1 MKYRFLLILMLFP
14 IGMVNAQKSD
24 PGLNN
29 IQIAWQLINNF
40 YVDTVDSDLLARE
53 AIGSM
58 LKKLDP
64 HSVLIPAEEVKAMN
78 EPLDGNFEGVGIEF
92 AILEDT
98 LTVVS
103 AIPGGPS
110 HKVGISSGDRIV
122 AINGSNIASIGLQNS
137 DVFDLLR
144 GKKGTEVT
152 MTVIRKD
159 RGQPI
164 NYKVVRDKIPI
175 NSVEAAYMV
184 SPVTGYIKINRFA
197 ATTHDEFCEAL
208 KLLGKEKMDNL
219 ILDLRGNGGGY
230 LTAALD
236 IADELVGPDK
246 MLLFTQG
253 NSVPRREHHATRGGL
268 WEKGGLLVLIDEF
281 SASASEIVAGA
292 VQDWDRG
299 VIMGRRSFG
308 KGLVQRPF
316 TLPDG
321 SEIRLTIAKY
331 YTPSGRSIQ
340 KPYENGVNAY
350 LDEINNRFL
359 QGELV
364 YRDSIKFESEKMYE
378 TLGSKRLVFGGGGIM
393 PDIFVP
399 LDTLMYTQLYRNLH
413 ASGVFNRFVLRYVD
427 DNRAEL
433 KSLYA
438 GLDDFV
444 ERFRVTDTVVS
455 QLLQAAQIDR
465 ALAENSQQLR
475 ISETLI
481 KTQLK
486 AYVARDIWGT
496 SAYYQIMNAIMPTV
510 QKSVEVIEN
519 EATYSQILTER
530 VALESF

>member
-1 MKYRFLLILMLFP
+1 MKFRFLFIMLLFP
-14 IGMVNAQKSD
+14 IGVVMAQKSD

-29 IQIAWQLINNF
+29 FQIAWQLINNF
-40 YVDTVDSDLLARE
+40 YVDTVNSDILARE
-53 AIGSM
+53 AIASM

-92 AILEDT
+92 AILDDT

-110 HKVGISSGDRIV
+110 HKVGIASGDRIV
-122 AINGSNIASIGLQNS
+122 AIDGSNIASIGIQNS
-137 DVFDLLR
+137 DVFGLLR

-152 MTVIRKD
+152 MTILRKENRQSID
-159 RGQPI
+159 
-164 NYKVVRDKIPI
+164 YKVVRDKIPI
-175 NSVEAAYMV
+175 NSVEAAYMI

-208 KLLGKEKMDNL
+208 KLLKKEKMDNL

-230 LTAALD
+230 LKTALD
-236 IADELVGPDK
+236 IADELIGPGK

-253 NSVPRREHHATRGGL
+253 NSVPRREHHATGGGQ
-268 WEKGGLLVLIDEF
+268 WEKGELLVLIDEF

-292 VQDWDRG
+292 IQDWDRG

-340 KPYENGVNAY
+340 KPYENGIKAY
-350 LDEINNRFL
+350 HNELNQRMMH
-359 QGELV
+359 GEMV
-364 YRDSIKFESEKMYE
+364 FRDSIKFKNEKMYE

-399 LDTLMYTQLYRNLH
+399 LDTLMYTRLYQNLH
-413 ASGVFNRFVLRYVD
+413 ASGVFNRFVLRFAD
-427 DNRAEL
+427 ANRATL
-433 KSLYA
+433 KQLYPDIKTFTSDFSVSDSLTFQLINEA
-438 GLDDFV
+438 G
-444 ERFRVTDTVVS
+444 
-455 QLLQAAQIDR
+455 IDMDM
-465 ALAENSQQLR
+465 AENREQFK

-486 AYVARDIWGT
+486 AYLARDLWGT
-496 SAYYQIMNAIMPTV
+496 SAYYQIINDIMPAV

-519 EATYSQILTER
+519 EKTFSQILSER
-530 VALESF
+530 VPLESF

>member
-1 MKYRFLLILMLFP
+1 MKYRFLLILMLLP
-14 IGMVNAQKSD
+14 VGMVNAQKSD
-24 PGLNN
+24 SGLNN

-64 HSVLIPAEEVKAMN
+64 HSVLIPAGEVKAMN

-92 AILEDT
+92 AIMEDT

-122 AINGSNIASIGLQNS
+122 AINGSNIASIGIQNS
-137 DVFDLLR
+137 DVFGLLR

-152 MTVIRKD
+152 MTILRKGTQKSID
-159 RGQPI
+159 YR
-164 NYKVVRDKIPI
+164 VVRDKIPI
-175 NSVEAAYMV
+175 NSVEAAYMI
-184 SPVTGYIKINRFA
+184 SPATGYIKINRFA
-197 ATTHDEFCEAL
+197 ATTHDEFCDAL
-208 KLLGKEKMDNL
+208 KLLKKQNMDKL
-219 ILDLRGNGGGY
+219 ILDLRGNGGGF
-230 LTAALD
+230 LKAALD

-292 VQDWDRG
+292 IQDWDRG

-340 KPYENGVNAY
+340 KPYENGVKAY
-350 LDEINNRFL
+350 RDEINHRL
-359 QGELV
+359 LHGELV
-364 YRDSIKFESEKMYE
+364 YRDSIKFENEKMYK

-399 LDTLMYTQLYRNLH
+399 LDTLMYTPLYRNLH
-413 ASGVFNRFVLRYVD
+413 ASGVFNRFVLHYVD
-427 DNRAEL
+427 DNRTDL
-433 KSLYA
+433 KQNYSDFATFESGFSVPDSLM
-438 GLDDFV
+438 D
-444 ERFRVTDTVVS
+444 
-455 QLLQAAQIDR
+455 QLLREAGVEMEEV
-465 ALAENSQQLR
+465 ENREQLM
-475 ISETLI
+475 ISGTLI

-486 AYVARDIWGT
+486 AYVARDLWGT
-496 SAYYQIMNAIMPTV
+496 SAYYQIMNVIVPAV

-519 EATYSQILTER
+519 KKTYSQILSER
-530 VALESF
+530 LPLESF